1 MTKWTTLI
9 AALKQRNYV
18 EALNELAVI
27 QNYDDLQDALQV
39 MPFKSLN
46 QDLPASLVLLEN
58 VYAKFMLLTNDKEE
72 GRLIIRHVF
81 KADSLLKNF
90 IRLEVESVLVGGLD
104 GDLECKDLIGHITQ
118 VTWSMDKHLVDELMD
133 YSSRLKTA
141 IKHYHGR
148 KALMMECGFEV
159 DDVKSN
165 LQSCLA
171 KYHSFIR
178 HLDSLTKMGT
188 RKHSEGKGYTVVY
201 KEGYDSSRKSSTARH
216 NGGRLTRSKS
226 LVEDVASHRKSV
238 EQVRKRM
245 MFNQVVL
252 DVIEPC
258 RKDIEEGPRLLQNL
272 RELVEN
278 DNKFLEV
285 VSELSSIFARPS
297 FSHIKLEKI
306 LGQFAASY
314 ERLLLVVTSEKESH
328 LPDQKSVEIKSC
340 GEKNISVQNDKDT
353 DTGLVNHGLKINVT
367 ASSPFHRRYDAR
379 RAVRTHSCRETR
391 SGIKQ
396 RKSST
401 TVQCTPFCI

>member
-1 MTKWTTLI
+1 MSKWMALI
-9 AALKQRNYV
+9 AALKQRNYE

-46 QDLPASLVLLEN
+46 QDVPASLVLLEN
-58 VYAKFMLLTNDKEE
+58 VYAKFMLLVSDKEE

-90 IRLEVESVLVGGLD
+90 IQLEVESVLVGELES
-104 GDLECKDLIGHITQ
+104 DLECKDLIGHITQ

-133 YSSRLKTA
+133 YSLRLKTA
-141 IKHYHGR
+141 LKHYHDS
-148 KALMMECGFEV
+148 KALMTDCGFEV

-188 RKHSEGKGYTVVY
+188 RKYSEGKGYTVVY

-226 LVEDVASHRKSV
+226 LVGDVTSHRSSM
-238 EQVRKRM
+238 EHVRKRV

-278 DNKFLEV
+278 DNKVPLIQ
-285 VSELSSIFARPS
+285 LYT
-297 FSHIKLEKI
+297 
-306 LGQFAASY
+306 SY
-314 ERLLLVVTSEKESH
+314 LSH
-328 LPDQKSVEIKSC
+328 LDNEIT
-340 GEKNISVQNDKDT
+340 Q
-353 DTGLVNHGLKINVT
+353 
-367 ASSPFHRRYDAR
+367 
-379 RAVRTHSCRETR
+379 
-391 SGIKQ
+391 Q
-396 RKSST
+396 
-401 TVQCTPFCI
+401 